1 MKIDGRAVENVL
13 CNNCG
18 SSDFKQL
25 WLKDGFSYCQCKN
38 CKLNFISP
46 RLTTEEINK
55 IYEVGFDSKIYTNHL
70 HTIFHFIH
78 YFLRQ

>member
-46 RLTTEEINK
+46 RLTIEEINK
-55 IYEVGFDSKIYTNHL
+55 I
-70 HTIFHFIH
+70 
-78 YFLRQ
+78 